1 MLHYF
6 FGKISLYV
14 ENEQVVLLSS
24 KLAFF
29 IAELSSSLKQK
40 GIAFAMGDMQDL
52 PTTKIWS
59 DFLECNWGQSLVFKI
74 TFILSLELVDVCSF
88 YRVYY

>member
-6 FGKISLYV
+6 FGKISLYA

-40 GIAFAMGDMQDL
+40 GIAFAMGNMQDL
-52 PTTKIWS
+52 PTTKI
-59 DFLECNWGQSLVFKI
+59 
-74 TFILSLELVDVCSF
+74 
-88 YRVYY
+88 